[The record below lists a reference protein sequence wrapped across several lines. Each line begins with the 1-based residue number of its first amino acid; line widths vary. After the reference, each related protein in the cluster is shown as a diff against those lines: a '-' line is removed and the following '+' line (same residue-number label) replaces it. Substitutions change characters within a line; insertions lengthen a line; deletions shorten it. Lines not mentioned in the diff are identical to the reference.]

1 MAKKLI
7 KEQPK
12 AKSNLEKTIQLT
24 MLKDEK
30 KSERQAK
37 KQKEREVSDLITADI
52 ETREMKE

>member
-1 MAKKLI
+1 MTKKLI

-12 AKSNLEKTIQLT
+12 AKSNLEKIAQLT

-30 KSERQAK
+30 KSGRKARK
-37 KQKEREVSDLITADI
+37 SKEREVSDLITADI